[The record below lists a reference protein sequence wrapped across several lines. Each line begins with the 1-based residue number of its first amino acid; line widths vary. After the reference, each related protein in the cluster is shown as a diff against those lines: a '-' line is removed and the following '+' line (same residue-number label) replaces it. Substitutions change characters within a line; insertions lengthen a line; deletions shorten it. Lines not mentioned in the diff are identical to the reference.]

1 MISARGRAR
10 TRRYLLIG
18 LMLSLMVHLAGG
30 SLYGLLARVVVKA
43 LPQLASKQSQQLPK
57 SDIIRLEKAEPQ
69 QRPVAVVLPKPK
81 QPPKPPPPPPPAQR
95 VEPQPVVAPAEQ
107 HHELAHIKVH
117 APRQTAPSRGAGV
130 AEIPHE
136 IRPAAAPP
144 EPKRQ
149 AYSQQQLD
157 QLNNQFA
164 QSIASSHQTLAQ
176 ANAAMDTAPT
186 ITTKHF
192 QMSFNGIHE
201 GMNPG
206 DGIITALHYERRGN
220 TIYYWTHYEY
230 MYGDGHV
237 EEDDI
242 PWPFHYAIHDDP
254 FARGDRR
261 IPLQAP
267 PADYKPDR
275 PLKPVLMQFFGG
287 PQVG

>member
-30 SLYGLLARVVVKA
+30 SLYGWLARAVVKA
-43 LPQLASKQSQQLPK
+43 LPQLASLQSPQLPK
-57 SDIIRLEKAEPQ
+57 SDIIRFEKAQPQ
-69 QRPVAVVLPKPK
+69 ERPVAVVLPKPK
-81 QPPKPPPPPPPAQR
+81 PPKPPPPPPPAPR
-95 VEPQPVVAPAEQ
+95 VEPQPVVAPVEQ
-107 HHELAHIKVH
+107 HHELAHVTVH
-117 APRQTAPSRGAGV
+117 APRQNAPSRGEGV

-149 AYSQQQLD
+149 GYSQEQLD
-157 QLNNQFA
+157 QLNSSFA
-164 QSIASSHQTLAQ
+164 QSIAQSHQTLAQ

-192 QMSFNGIHE
+192 QMQFNGIHE

-220 TIYYWTHYEY
+220 IIYYWTHYEY

-261 IPLQAP
+261 IPLQPP